1 MGSGAS
7 FHSDRELVEPIPVQE
22 TVFEASAVAEITYS
36 FDSYDGSSLNKSR
49 SRSSS
54 SPTCRESHSHGYFG
68 ATDWLGRK
76 HGYGV
81 MKFDNQDVYYGEW
94 HEGQMSGNGTFKY
107 SNGDIYTGVFLANKK
122 HGHGLMKYKAGGHYD
137 GEWQYDLKHGYGVE
151 KSPDGSEYSGQFV
164 EDRQTV
170 GDKKQCDKLCR
181 TMSREDA
188 AYSQK
193 RTRKGTVH
201 ELLVEFDP
209 EMADL

>member
-1 MGSGAS
+1 M
-7 FHSDRELVEPIPVQE
+7 HSDRVLVEPIPVEE
-22 TVFEASAVAEITYS
+22 TVFEPSAVAEASYS
-36 FDSYDGSSLNKSR
+36 FDSYDGAINRTRSR

-54 SPTCRESHSHGYFG
+54 SPHSSEIPATGYFG

-81 MKFDNQDVYYGEW
+81 MKFENLDAYYGEW
-94 HEGQMSGNGTFKY
+94 HEGQMCGNGTFKY
-107 SNGDIYTGVFLANKK
+107 SNGDIYTGVFKANKR

-137 GEWQYDLKHGYGVE
+137 GEWQNDMKHGFGVE
-151 KSPDGSEYSGQFV
+151 KNADGSEYSGQFV
-164 EDRQTV
+164 EDRQTE
-170 GDKKQCDKLCR
+170 GELKQYDKLSR
-181 TMSREDA
+181 SLSREES
-188 AYSQK
+188 AYSLK